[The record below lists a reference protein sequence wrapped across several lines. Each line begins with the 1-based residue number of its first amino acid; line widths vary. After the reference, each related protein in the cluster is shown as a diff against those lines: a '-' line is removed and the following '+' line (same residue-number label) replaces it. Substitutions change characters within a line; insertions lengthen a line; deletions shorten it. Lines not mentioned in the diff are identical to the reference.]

1 MFHLITVWL
10 VISNT
15 KAQLLKISISWKP
28 LQRGPRTHKTRA
40 FPHLRLKYL
49 PANAPR
55 FPLPAFPSTAQECGI
70 QKALVI
76 KREPHAVG
84 TGGPRESTTGAVCH
98 ALTGVSEKD
107 GQEDPNAPASERS
120 QPSEP
125 LAPNEQVPPPRG
137 ASSIILLLLPTP
149 GFQGRLRATD
159 FRGGGGCPLALPG
172 RVGRET
178 LPPLPRLAAGRAAG
192 PRRGRAGGGPRGEGG
207 GGPPL
212 PAASGSRG
220 RRCLPPSLP
229 GAGAQPFACRSV
241 SYVAGKEAPGT
252 QRRGWRGKR
261 HRLPVIVGQLC

>member
-1 MFHLITVWL
+1 MFHPITVWL

-207 GGPPL
+207 VARRSPL
-212 PAASGSRG
+212 PRAPGGAGVSLPPFPALERSPSPAGASRTWRG
-220 RRCLPPSLP
+220 RRLRGPSE
-229 GAGAQPFACRSV
+229 GAG
-241 SYVAGKEAPGT
+241 EENGT
-252 QRRGWRGKR
+252 GC
-261 HRLPVIVGQLC
+261 P

>member
-1 MFHLITVWL
+1 M
-10 VISNT
+10 
-15 KAQLLKISISWKP
+15 
-28 LQRGPRTHKTRA
+28 
-40 FPHLRLKYL
+40 
-49 PANAPR
+49 
-55 FPLPAFPSTAQECGI
+55 
-70 QKALVI
+70 I
-76 KREPHAVG
+76 KREPHAAG

-107 GQEDPNAPASERS
+107 GQEHPNTLASERS

-137 ASSIILLLLPTP
+137 ASSIILLLLSTP

-159 FRGGGGCPLALPG
+159 SRGGGGCPLALPG
-172 RVGRET
+172 RLGRET

-207 GGPPL
+207 GPPL
-212 PAASGSRG
+212 PRAPGGAGVS
-220 RRCLPPSLP
+220 LPPSLPSLP
-229 GAGAQPFACRSV
+229 GAGAEPFACRSV

-261 HRLPVIVGQLC
+261 HPLPVIVGQLY